1 MISVTG
7 ISVFTISYSM
17 LNVSVFLPIKEELYV
32 NKTNMIMIN
41 QDFSW
46 TPMNVTS
53 TIINNVTVFSVNI
66 LVLLWLKIKVSK
78 HISLNI

>member
-1 MISVTG
+1 
-7 ISVFTISYSM
+7 M
-17 LNVSVFLPIKEELYV
+17 LNVSVFLPTKEEIYM
-32 NKTNMIMIN
+32 NNTNMIMIN